1 MAILDLKS
9 DITGIVWKIV
19 KAPGDKVAEDEPIV
33 ILESM
38 KMEIPVA
45 SPEPGV
51 VKQIL
56 VKEGET
62 VGEGAVVVRLEVD

>member
-1 MAILDLKS
+1 MATIELKS
-9 DITGIVWKIV
+9 DITGSVWKV
-19 KAPGDKVAEDEPIV
+19 LKSAGDAVGEDEPIV
-33 ILESM
+33 IMESM

-51 VKQIL
+51 IREIL

-62 VGEGAVVVRLEVD
+62 IGEGAVVVRIDV